1 MRALMVSILLLMTAV
16 RGVAGEALAAFTKNG
31 VAVEIR
37 LEPGTGDQATLVGR
51 LTPQSDGDA
60 LHLYAIDHVGETG
73 IPTRLAIAPGEEAVA
88 TGPLTADKPG
98 QDKVFEAL
106 GGKLR
111 IYPPG
116 PVEVR
121 LPIRLPPGA
130 PGGSAEVTLHISYMA
145 CTEELCLQPARK
157 EPVVVQLPTAPS
169 SAAAPGGGL
178 SADDVRALLAEQS
191 EALLLQV
198 RTDVAKQLEELSQPA
213 RIRWRRPSTRV
224 EAEALIAEAHAAGK
238 AALVD
243 FTGPSCNVCQNMA
256 KTVFRLKPV
265 IAAWNAQ
272 VPIEIDTDSHSDLA
286 QWQQERFKTQNRPL
300 YVRIAADGSETRWS
314 QPFDA
319 DDEATLEKFLAF
331 LAGTGAGAD
340 IGTSS
345 DLGGFLLLALLGGLF
360 TLVMPCTYPMIPFT
374 INFFSKQ
381 AASGHRVVPLAAF
394 YAVGII
400 ACFVGLGVVV
410 TGVIGSSLAT
420 VSGSP
425 VTNLVIGA
433 LFIVLGLSLLGAFL
447 LRLPSSLENALGG
460 GRSGYIGALVMGLTF
475 AVTAFAC
482 TAPFAGSVLAAA
494 VADNTGNAWAR
505 AIGGM
510 AIYASVVAVPFF
522 LLAISPGLLARL
534 PRASGW
540 MNEFKIVGGLVEI
553 AAALKFLVISDH
565 HWHWGVFTRTS
576 VVAAWAAL
584 ALVTAAYIFGRW
596 RTASD
601 EPVAQIGIARVLIG
615 TLTLA
620 VALWLT
626 AGLFGADLAVLE
638 SFFPE

>member
-1 MRALMVSILLLMTAV
+1 MRSSMVLILLLVTCAH
-16 RGVAGEALAAFTKNG
+16 GVAGEALATFTKSN

-37 LEPGTGDQATLVGR
+37 LEAVQGDAAMLVGR
-51 LTPQSDGDA
+51 FTPQPDGDP
-60 LHLYAIDHVGETG
+60 LHLYAIDHPPGAG
-73 IPTRLAIAPGEEAVA
+73 FPTLLAIAPGEEAAA
-88 TGPLTADKPG
+88 TGPLTADQPAE
-98 QDKVFEAL
+98 DKVIEAL

-116 PVEVR
+116 PVELR
-121 LPIRLPPGA
+121 LPIRLPPGPA
-130 PGGSAEVTLHISYMA
+130 GGAVEVTLQITYMA
-145 CTEELCLQPARK
+145 CTENLCLR
-157 EPVVVQLPTAPS
+157 PVQKHAVSVSLPTSGSATAP
-169 SAAAPGGGL
+169 AAGGL
-178 SADDVRALLAEQS
+178 SADTIRALLAEQS
-191 EALLLQV
+191 EAVLLQV
-198 RTDVAKQLEELSQPA
+198 HNDVARQIAELSEPA
-213 RIRWRRPSTRV
+213 RIRWRRPSDRAQ
-224 EAEALIAEAHAAGK
+224 AEAMIAEAHAARK
-238 AALVD
+238 SALVD

-265 IAAWNAQ
+265 IAGWNAQ
-272 VPIEIDTDSHSDLA
+272 VPIEIDTDAHSDLA

-300 YVRIAADGSETRWS
+300 YVRIAADGTETRWS
-314 QPFDA
+314 QPFDPK
-319 DDEATLEKFLAF
+319 DEATLAKFLAF
-331 LAGTGAGAD
+331 LAGTGTGAD
-340 IGTSS
+340 IATSS

-381 AASGHRVVPLAAF
+381 AASGHRVLPLAAF
-394 YAVGII
+394 YAFGII

-410 TGVIGSSLAT
+410 TGVVGSTLST

-433 LFIVLGLSLLGAFL
+433 LFVVLGLSLLGAFL

-475 AVTAFAC
+475 AITAFAC

-510 AIYASVVAVPFF
+510 AIYASVIAVPFF
-522 LLAISPGLLARL
+522 LLAISPGMLAKL
-534 PRASGW
+534 PKASGW
-540 MNEFKIVGGLVEI
+540 MNEFKIVGGLVEL

-565 HWHWGVFTRTS
+565 HWHWGIFTRTS

-601 EPVAQIGIARVLIG
+601 EPVVHVGIARVLIG
-615 TLTLA
+615 SLTLA
-620 VALWLT
+620 LALWLC